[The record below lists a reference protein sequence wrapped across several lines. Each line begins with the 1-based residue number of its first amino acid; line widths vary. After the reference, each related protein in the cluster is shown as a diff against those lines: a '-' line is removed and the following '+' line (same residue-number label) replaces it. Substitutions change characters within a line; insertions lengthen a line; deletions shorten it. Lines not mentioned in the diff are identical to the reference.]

1 MPSARRQRLPDQQIR
16 SEQPGLVMKEKKRI
30 FIVVKTYPSISKKHI
45 ELVCTAGVLEDG
57 SWIRLYPIPFRR
69 LETFQK
75 YPKYTWIEV
84 EVERNTGDF
93 RPESY
98 RPDISTLRVEE
109 KPKEVDWNERRKVV
123 FKNKKVYADLG
134 ELIEKSKNDG
144 LSLAI
149 FKPNKILDFKIEPT
163 EREWDAETL
172 AYFEQESRQLNLF
185 LSPEK
190 IKEQFKVVKK
200 VPYKFSYRLEDITGK
215 ESTMMISDWEIGAL
229 YFKCLRD
236 ANGDEE
242 VALSKVRE
250 KYYDEFLK
258 KDLHL
263 FLGTTK
269 EYHNVAPNPFIII
282 GVFYPPEKLQMD
294 LPLPNL

>member
-1 MPSARRQRLPDQQIR
+1 
-16 SEQPGLVMKEKKRI
+16 MKEKKRI
-30 FIVVKTYPSISKKHI
+30 FIVVKTYPAISKKHI

-57 SWIRLYPIPFRR
+57 SWIRLYPVPFRM
-69 LETFQK
+69 LEAFQK

-84 EVERNTGDF
+84 DVERNTSDF

-98 RPDISTLRVEE
+98 RPDISTLRVED
-109 KPKEVDWNERRKVV
+109 KPKKVDWNERRKIV
-123 FKNKKVYADLG
+123 FKNKKIYTDLQ
-134 ELIEKSKNDG
+134 ELIDKAKNDG

-149 FKPNKILDFKIEPT
+149 FKPNEILDFKIEQT

-172 AYFEQESRQLNLF
+172 ELFKYQSKQLDLF
-185 LSPEK
+185 LTPEK
-190 IKEQFKVVKK
+190 IKAQFKVVKK
-200 VPYKFSYRLEDITGK
+200 VPYKFSYRFKDITGR

-229 YFKCLRD
+229 YFNCLRY

-250 KYYDEFLK
+250 KYYDEFLE
-258 KDLHL
+258 KDLYL

-269 EYHNVAPNPFIII
+269 LFHKVAPNPFIII
-282 GVFYPPEKLQMD
+282 GAFYPPKVQQMD
-294 LPLPNL
+294 LLNLLDKETED